1 MRENPPPPKKI
12 IPAIIR
18 NPSVLG
24 WSYRGANG
32 PDFNKCRNN
41 PDQRVIDS
49 LGKCFWETLPALL
62 HFGVFP
68 KRQVVKK
75 MMQTHKK
82 ELKPRG
88 RGTISIDSNK

>member
-1 MRENPPPPKKI
+1 MKIPHLPKKI
-12 IPAIIR
+12 ILAIIR

-32 PDFNKCRNN
+32 PDFNKCRNIL
-41 PDQRVIDS
+41 DQRVINI

-75 MMQTHKK
+75 KMKQKHKK

-88 RGTISIDSNK
+88 RGTISID